1 MVIPKLYGWVN
12 KTLRVSPLV
21 LEHGVVVITVGSQS
35 RRGGVEGE
43 GEGIKFCDQFEDSDT
58 GSSNSITVK
67 MEYLFVWKTDE
78 GKTESIVLLMLVLLR
93 CLIVGE

>member
-1 MVIPKLYGWVN
+1 MG
-12 KTLRVSPLV
+12 
-21 LEHGVVVITVGSQS
+21 GGG
-35 RRGGVEGE
+35 RGG
-43 GEGIKFCDQFEDSDT
+43 GEGIKFCNQFEDSDT
-58 GSSNSITVK
+58 GSSSSITVK

>member
-1 MVIPKLYGWVN
+1 MVN

-35 RRGGVEGE
+35 RWGGGGGV
-43 GEGIKFCDQFEDSDT
+43 GEGIKFCNQFEDSDT
-58 GSSNSITVK
+58 GSSSSITVK